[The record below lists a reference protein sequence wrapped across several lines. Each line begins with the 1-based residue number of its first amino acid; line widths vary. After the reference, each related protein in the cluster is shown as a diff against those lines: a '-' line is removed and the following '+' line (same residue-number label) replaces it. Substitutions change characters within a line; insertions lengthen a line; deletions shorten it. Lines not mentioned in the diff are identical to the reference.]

1 MRATFIAPPGEVIND
16 MEVAPDTDYGEQ
28 LMVPLYSPVRL
39 IGEYAVCLHIYN
51 PSFRNHA

>member
-1 MRATFIAPPGEVIND
+1 MRATFIAPPGEAIND